1 MTYLTDRP
9 IPFDPR
15 ADAVRA
21 EPADVQGWNA
31 RVRAHMYTGDAAR
44 QIAELILAAPPTV
57 LAYDT
62 ETMGLDVD
70 SLRIKCAT
78 FAAFGGTGEV
88 HTWLLDP
95 RRADDYALIRRL
107 TAHAATLV
115 LHNAA
120 FDVPS
125 MYQNG
130 LIDLDSIRKVDD
142 TLVDARLSW
151 PDKTVP
157 KSLEA
162 LAGRDDV
169 LALDA
174 GGETV
179 STAFAAA
186 GYRSTEGFA
195 MLDVWSPV
203 YCLGAMADTVVTL
216 RAHEPL
222 KAAVRARLCNNPFES
237 ATTCKTDADA
247 DRIRD
252 REQTTNRVMLRRS
265 AKGVKVDVDY
275 LDAFTDKHDE
285 ARRADEKIVAELV
298 GDEHVRNAARVVVR
312 IDELGELPSDWPRTK
327 TGRPS
332 SKADDVEKLT
342 HPAALAVVRLK
353 QLDKVTNYLTTCR
366 DYAALTGRVHPQ
378 VGVLKAVS
386 GRMSYSSPA
395 LQQFSADA
403 RPILVPDD
411 DQRATGGWTSIDWS
425 SIEPVVMGNCARD
438 ERFITPFNEGHD
450 LYIPTAKVA
459 GLIPA
464 DMPEQQVKQ
473 WEPDGKGGYDEH
485 PGRKAAKTVMLA
497 AMYGQGRQLL
507 ADNLTKKLK
516 RPVSVDEAGQVQ
528 ASLKTAMPDTFSFM
542 ASIQK
547 FAEDVGL
554 TMTADGRVIP
564 IPRDPE
570 SRQFKGYVG
579 VNYFCVTSDTTILTS
594 DLRHVGADSVKVGD
608 TLVGFDEYTLDRGK
622 GKGSGKR
629 RYRVATV
636 TETRTLTKPSV
647 TVKTSDGKSTTCSSD
662 HMWLVRRPDQTPR
675 FQWVRSDELRVG
687 VDQFMSLGV
696 WQASDTRDAG
706 YLAGLYDGEGC
717 LVKRQSS
724 GIRYNLIFSQ
734 RPGDVM
740 ARYREAMAAEGL
752 PYNFVEPHQSNTSPC
767 AHARTSGMSKIMRIL
782 GTLRPARFM
791 PYVHEVYVGG
801 EVGKATSFEGTPTVV
816 AVDDAGEREVVS
828 ITTDTH
834 TLVANGYLSHNC
846 QGSAYSVL
854 SDAINRIDAAGLG
867 DSIELAIH
875 DELVVDAEAA
885 HDVQAIMT
893 EPPAWL
899 TEFAERK
906 PLFRTDANAL
916 PDGWR
921 YV

>member
-1 MTYLTDRP
+1 MTDTLTYLTDRP
-9 IPFDPR
+9 IAFDPR

-174 GGETV
+174 GGETM

-222 KAAVRARLCNNPFES
+222 KAAVRARLRNNPFES

-247 DRIRD
+247 DRVRD

-275 LDAFTDKHDE
+275 LDAFTAKHDE

-298 GDEHVRNAARVVVR
+298 GAEHVRNAARVVVR
-312 IDELGELPSDWPRTK
+312 IDELGELPTDWPRTK

-411 DQRATGGWTSIDWS
+411 EQRATGGWTSIDWS

-464 DMPEQQVKQ
+464 DMPE
-473 WEPDGKGGYDEH
+473 DEAKNH
-485 PGRKAAKTVMLA
+485 HGRKVAKTVMLA
-497 AMYGQGRQLL
+497 GMYGQGRALL
-507 ADNLTKKLK
+507 ASNLSRDLGRT
-516 RPVSVDEAGQVQ
+516 VDVDEAGQVQ
-528 ASLKTAMPDTFSFM
+528 ASLKSAMPDTFEFM

-547 FAEDVGL
+547 FAEDYGL

-570 SRQFKGYVG
+570 TRLYKGYVG
-579 VNYFCVTSDTTILTS
+579 INYF
-594 DLRHVGADSVKVGD
+594 
-608 TLVGFDEYTLDRGK
+608 
-622 GKGSGKR
+622 
-629 RYRVATV
+629 
-636 TETRTLTKPSV
+636 
-647 TVKTSDGKSTTCSSD
+647 
-662 HMWLVRRPDQTPR
+662 
-675 FQWVRSDELRVG
+675 
-687 VDQFMSLGV
+687 
-696 WQASDTRDAG
+696 
-706 YLAGLYDGEGC
+706 
-717 LVKRQSS
+717 
-724 GIRYNLIFSQ
+724 
-734 RPGDVM
+734 
-740 ARYREAMAAEGL
+740 
-752 PYNFVEPHQSNTSPC
+752 
-767 AHARTSGMSKIMRIL
+767 
-782 GTLRPARFM
+782 
-791 PYVHEVYVGG
+791 
-801 EVGKATSFEGTPTVV
+801 
-816 AVDDAGEREVVS
+816 
-828 ITTDTH
+828 
-834 TLVANGYLSHNC
+834 C